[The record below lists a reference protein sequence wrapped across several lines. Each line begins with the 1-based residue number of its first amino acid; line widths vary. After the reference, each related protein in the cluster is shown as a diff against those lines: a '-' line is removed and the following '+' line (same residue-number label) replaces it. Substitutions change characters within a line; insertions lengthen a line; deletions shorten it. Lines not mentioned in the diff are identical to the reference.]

1 MGFFPKMLG
10 RSRQDEAPERV
21 EEPASTQ
28 APAPAQDALIAP
40 KTSDKFYFWTR
51 PGTSKEEKKLVQKLD
66 LAILTFCCLTFFA
79 KDLDRNNINNAY
91 ISGMKEDLGLNGNEL
106 NWMVTWFQIGYIVG
120 QIPSQILL
128 TKISPRWYLPAAEFL
143 WAFFVLFI
151 YKCQTAEQ
159 IYAVRFCVGFIEA
172 ASWPGL
178 HFMGMYSSS
187 RRSLDIGTWY
197 RNHEINKRSGIF
209 TASGIAAT
217 MFSGYIQAGIY
228 ETIDGHLGI
237 RGWRWLFIIDFLITC
252 PMVIIGLIIIPNP
265 LYEKSTWWMTEQE
278 RQMCM
283 KRLEADNRQ
292 PLGRFD
298 RTLFKRVLGR
308 WHFWILCTWFSL
320 MYFVYQAPTT
330 STMALWLKAE
340 NYSVPDANNLPTVYS
355 AISIVFM
362 LISGT
367 YNDWRGSQVES
378 VVLICMT
385 QIVSEAMLV
394 AWNISKPAHFF
405 AYYIAGTIQSL
416 FPVIV
421 SWTHRVCSADAE
433 ERAIVIGALNA
444 IGLAQGTWWNQVFVP
459 TVEAPRFYR
468 GYRAGL
474 AASLALTA
482 WLPVVMWFTR
492 RQERQEKNQGIQSQ
506 VVEGSEQDTEEGRAS
521 LEKRRASTN
530 LTEQDKANEVGI
542 VM

>member
-1 MGFFPKMLG
+1 MLG
-10 RSRQDEAPERV
+10 GSRQGQSPEQSG
-21 EEPASTQ
+21 PAVT
-28 APAPAQDALIAP
+28 ATTTDTATEDVTIAP
-40 KTSDKFYFWTR
+40 KANDKFYFWTR

-91 ISGMKEDLGLNGNEL
+91 VSGMKEDLGLYGNEL

-151 YKCQTAEQ
+151 YKCQTAQQ

-178 HFMGMYSSS
+178 HFMG
-187 RRSLDIGTWY
+187 SLSIGTWY

-228 ETIDGHLGI
+228 QTIDGHLGI

-265 LYEKSTWWMTEQE
+265 LYEKSTWWMTEKE
-278 RQMCM
+278 RQMCI
-283 KRLEADNRQ
+283 KRLEIDNRQ

-298 RTLFKRVLGR
+298 RSLFKRVLGR

-340 NYSVPDANNLPTVYS
+340 KYSVPDVNNLPTVYS

-362 LISGT
+362 VVSGA
-367 YNDWRGSQVES
+367 YNDWRGSQIES
-378 VVLICMT
+378 VILICMT
-385 QIVSEAMLV
+385 QIVSESMLV
-394 AWNISKPAHFF
+394 AWNLGKPAHFF

-416 FPVIV
+416 FPIIV
-421 SWTHRVCSADAE
+421 SWTHRVCSSDAE
-433 ERAIVIGALNA
+433 ERAIVIGALNS

-474 AASLALTA
+474 AASLALSA
-482 WLPVVMWFTR
+482 WLPVVVWFTR
-492 RQERQEKNQGIQSQ
+492 RQERQEKSEMIRGQ
-506 VVEGSEQDTEEGRAS
+506 VVESSGHDTEEGKAS
-521 LEKRRASTN
+521 IEKRGAAAN

>member
-1 MGFFPKMLG
+1 MGFFRKTADQSQQNG
-10 RSRQDEAPERV
+10 QDVDDLRTRTTDVHTEG
-21 EEPASTQ
+21 
-28 APAPAQDALIAP
+28 
-40 KTSDKFYFWTR
+40 TSVSSKANDKFYFWTR

-79 KDLDRNNINNAY
+79 KDLDRNNINNAF
-91 ISGMKEDLGLNGNEL
+91 ISGMKEDLGLYGNEL
-106 NWMVTWFQIGYIVG
+106 NWMTTWFQIGYIVG

-151 YKCQTAEQ
+151 YKCQNAQQ
-159 IYAVRFCVGFIEA
+159 IYAIRFC
-172 ASWPGL
+172 
-178 HFMGMYSSS
+178 
-187 RRSLDIGTWY
+187 IGTWY

-228 ETIDGHLGI
+228 QTIDGHLGI

-265 LYEKSTWWMTEQE
+265 LYEKGTWWMTEKE

-283 KRLEADNRQ
+283 ARLEADNRK
-292 PLGRFD
+292 PLGHFD
-298 RTLFKRVLGR
+298 RSLFGRVLGR
-308 WHFWILCTWFSL
+308 WHFWILCIWFSL

-340 NYSVPDANNLPTVYS
+340 KYSVPDANNLPTVYS

-362 LISGT
+362 LVSGT

-378 VVLICMT
+378 VILVCMT
-385 QIVSEAMLV
+385 QIVAESLLV
-394 AWNISKPAHFF
+394 AWNLGKPAIFF
-405 AYYIAGTIQSL
+405 AFYIAGTIQSL
-416 FPVIV
+416 FPIIV
-421 SWTHRVCSADAE
+421 SWTHRVCSSDAE
-433 ERAIVIGALNA
+433 ERAIVIGALNS

-459 TVEAPRFYR
+459 TVEAPRFHR

-474 AASLALTA
+474 AASLALSA
-482 WLPVVMWFTR
+482 WLPVVVWFTR
-492 RQERQEKNQGIQSQ
+492 RQERKEKNETIRGTVIENSNR
-506 VVEGSEQDTEEGRAS
+506 ENEQGRAS
-521 LEKRRASTN
+521 LEKEAAVST
-530 LTEQDKANEVGI
+530 
-542 VM
+542 

>member
-1 MGFFPKMLG
+1 MGFFRKKIG
-10 RSRQDEAPERV
+10 ASREDDAPERV
-21 EEPASTQ
+21 EQPQAAQAAAEEVTISTK
-28 APAPAQDALIAP
+28 AN
-40 KTSDKFYFWTR
+40 DKFYFWTR
-51 PGTSKEEKKLVQKLD
+51 PGTTKEEKKLVQKLD

-91 ISGMKEDLGLNGNEL
+91 VSGMKEDLGLYGNEL
-106 NWMVTWFQIGYIVG
+106 NWMITWFQVGYIVG

-143 WAFFVLFI
+143 WAFFVLFL
-151 YKCQTAEQ
+151 YKCENPQQ
-159 IYAVRFCVGFIEA
+159 IYALRFCVGFIEA

-178 HFMGMYSSS
+178 HFMEQ
-187 RRSLDIGTWY
+187 IGTWY
-197 RNHEINKRSGIF
+197 RNHEINKRAGIF

-228 ETIDGHLGI
+228 QTIDGHLGI

-265 LYEKSTWWMTEQE
+265 LYEKGTWWMTEKE

-292 PLGRFD
+292 PLGHFD
-298 RTLFKRVLGR
+298 RSLFKRVLGR

-340 NYSVPDANNLPTVYS
+340 KYSVPDVNNLPTVYS

-362 LISGT
+362 VTSGA
-367 YNDWRGSQVES
+367 YNDWRNSQVES
-378 VVLICMT
+378 VILICMT
-385 QIVSEAMLV
+385 QIVSESMLV
-394 AWNISKPAHFF
+394 AWNLGKPAHFF
-405 AYYIAGTIQSL
+405 AFYIAGTIQSL
-416 FPVIV
+416 FPIIV
-421 SWTHRVCSADAE
+421 SWTHRVCSRDAE
-433 ERAIVIGALNA
+433 ERAIVIGALNS

-474 AASLALTA
+474 AASLALSA

-492 RQERQEKNQGIQSQ
+492 RQERQEKNDTIPGQ
-506 VVEGSEQDTEEGRAS
+506 VVEGSEHDTEEGRPS
-521 LEKRRASTN
+521 LEKRRAAAN
-530 LTEQDKANEVGI
+530 LTEQDKANEAGI

>member
-1 MGFFPKMLG
+1 MGFFRKTLG
-10 RSRQDEAPERV
+10 ESRQEESQGRV
-21 EEPASTQ
+21 EEPTTINTAGE
-28 APAPAQDALIAP
+28 DVLISS
-40 KTSDKFYFWTR
+40 KTSNKFYFWTR

-66 LAILTFCCLTFFA
+66 FAILTFCCLTFFA

-91 ISGMKEDLGLNGNEL
+91 ISGMKEDLGLYGNEL

-151 YKCQTAEQ
+151 YKCQNAQQ

-178 HFMGMYSSS
+178 HFMGIYE
-187 RRSLDIGTWY
+187 IGTWY
-197 RNHEINKRSGIF
+197 RNHEINKRGGIF

-228 ETIDGHLGI
+228 DTIDGHLGI

-265 LYEKSTWWMTEQE
+265 LYEKRTWWMTEKE

-283 KRLEADNRQ
+283 KRLEVDKRK

-298 RTLFKRVLGR
+298 RSLFKRVLGR
-308 WHFWILCTWFSL
+308 WHFWVLCTWFSV

-340 NYSVPDANNLPTVYS
+340 NYSVADANNLPTVYS
-355 AISIVFM
+355 AVSIVFM
-362 LISGT
+362 LVAGI
-367 YNDWRGSQVES
+367 YNDWRGSEVES

-385 QIVSEAMLV
+385 QIISESMLV
-394 AWNISKPAHFF
+394 AWSLPKPAHFF

-416 FPVIV
+416 FPIIV
-421 SWTHRVCSADAE
+421 SWTHKVCSGDAE
-433 ERAIVIGALNA
+433 ERAIVIGALNS

-474 AASLALTA
+474 AASLALSA
-482 WLPVVMWFTR
+482 WLPVVIWFTR
-492 RQERQEKNQGIQSQ
+492 RQERQEKDQRIQGQII
-506 VVEGSEQDTEEGRAS
+506 EGSEHGTEEGRTS
-521 LEKRRASTN
+521 LDKRLVADS
-530 LTEQDKANEVGI
+530 LAKQDKANEAGI

>member
-1 MGFFPKMLG
+1 MSFLRKMMGG
-10 RSRQDEAPERV
+10 SQQSQSPEQS
-21 EEPASTQ
+21 EPAATTG
-28 APAPAQDALIAP
+28 ATAEEVFIAP
-40 KTSDKFYFWTR
+40 KANDNFYFWTR
-51 PGTSKEEKKLVQKLD
+51 PGTSTEERKLVQKLD
-66 LAILTFCCLTFFA
+66 LAILTFCCLTFFT
-79 KDLDRNNINNAY
+79 KDLDRNNINNAFV
-91 ISGMKEDLGLNGNEL
+91 SGMKEDLGLYGNEL
-106 NWMVTWFQIGYIVG
+106 NWMTTWFQIGYIVG

-143 WAFFVLFI
+143 WAFFVLFL
-151 YKCQTAEQ
+151 YKCENAQQ
-159 IYAVRFCVGFIEA
+159 IYALRFCVGFIEA

-178 HFMGMYSSS
+178 HFM
-187 RRSLDIGTWY
+187 IGTWY
-197 RNHEINKRSGIF
+197 RNHEINKRAGIF

-228 ETIDGHLGI
+228 TTIDGHLGL

-252 PMVIIGLIIIPNP
+252 PMVVIGLIIIPNP
-265 LYEKSTWWMTEQE
+265 LYEKGTWWMTERE
-278 RQMCM
+278 RQMCI
-283 KRLEADNRQ
+283 KRLETDHRQ

-298 RTLFKRVLGR
+298 RSLFKRVLGR

-340 NYSVPDANNLPTVYS
+340 KYSVPDVNNLPTVYS

-362 LISGT
+362 IVSGA

-378 VVLICMT
+378 VILICMT
-385 QIVSEAMLV
+385 QIISESMLV
-394 AWNISKPAHFF
+394 AWNLGKPAHFF
-405 AYYIAGTIQSL
+405 AFYIAGTIQSL
-416 FPVIV
+416 FPIIV
-421 SWTHRVCSADAE
+421 SWTHRVCSSDAE
-433 ERAIVIGALNA
+433 ERAIVIGALNS

-474 AASLALTA
+474 AASLALSA
-482 WLPVVMWFTR
+482 WLPVAMWFTR
-492 RQERQEKNQGIQSQ
+492 RQERKEKAEAIHGE
-506 VVEGSEQDTEEGRAS
+506 VVENSGHDTEDGKAS
-521 LEKRRASTN
+521 IEKRGAAAN

>member
-1 MGFFPKMLG
+1 MGFLRKMWDG
-10 RSRQDEAPERV
+10 SRRRSGEHAEPPATA
-21 EEPASTQ
+21 EEVS
-28 APAPAQDALIAP
+28 IAP
-40 KTSDKFYFWTR
+40 KASDRFYFWTR

-66 LAILTFCCLTFFA
+66 LCILTFCCLTFFT

-91 ISGMKEDLGLNGNEL
+91 VSGMKEDLGLEGNEL

-128 TKISPRWYLPAAEFL
+128 TKISPRIYLPAAEFL
-143 WAFFVLFI
+143 WALFVLFI
-151 YKCQTAEQ
+151 YKCQTPQQ
-159 IYAVRFCVGFIEA
+159 IYALRFFVGFVEA

-178 HFMGMYSSS
+178 HFMVRECFPYFFCRTMIHHPG
-187 RRSLDIGTWY
+187 IGTWY

-228 ETIDGHLGI
+228 QTIDGDLGI

-252 PMVIIGLIIIPNP
+252 PMVIVGFIIIPDP
-265 LYEKSTWWMTEQE
+265 LYEKKTWWMTDNE

-292 PLGRFD
+292 PLGKFD
-298 RTLFKRVLGR
+298 RTLFGRVFRR
-308 WHFWILCTWFSL
+308 WHLWILCTWFSL

-340 NYSVPDANNLPTVYS
+340 NYSVPDVNNLPTVYS
-355 AISIVFM
+355 AVSIVFM
-362 LISGT
+362 LVSGT
-367 YNDWRGSQVES
+367 YNDWRGSQIES
-378 VVLICMT
+378 AALVCVT

-394 AWNISKPAHFF
+394 AWDLGKPAIFF
-405 AYYIAGTIQSL
+405 AFYIAGTIQSL
-416 FPVIV
+416 FPIIV
-421 SWTHRVCSADAE
+421 SWTHQVCSADAE
-433 ERAIVIGALNA
+433 ERAIVIGALNS

-474 AASLALTA
+474 AASLALSA
-482 WLPVVMWFTR
+482 WLPVVVWFTR
-492 RQERQEKNQGIQSQ
+492 RQERKERSEAIRGQ
-506 VVEGSEQDTEEGRAS
+506 VVENYSEEGKAS
-521 LEKRRASTN
+521 VEKRDGAAA
-530 LTEQDKANEVGI
+530 LAEQDKAN
-542 VM
+542 

>member
-1 MGFFPKMLG
+1 MAIAFFQKMLG
-10 RSRQDEAPERV
+10 RSRPEESSRG
-21 EEPASTQ
+21 EETPVTTETAGE
-28 APAPAQDALIAP
+28 DALISS
-40 KTSDKFYFWTR
+40 KTSNKFYFWTR

-91 ISGMKEDLGLNGNEL
+91 ISGMKEDLGLYGNEL
-106 NWMVTWFQIGYIVG
+106 NWMTTWFQIGYIVG

-128 TKISPRWYLPAAEFL
+128 TKISPRWYLPAAEFF

-151 YKCQTAEQ
+151 YKCQTAQQ
-159 IYAVRFCVGFIEA
+159 IYAIRFCVGFIEA

-178 HFMGMYSSS
+178 HFM
-187 RRSLDIGTWY
+187 IGTWY

-228 ETIDGHLGI
+228 QTIDGHLGI

-265 LYEKSTWWMTEQE
+265 LYEKTTWWMTEKE

-283 KRLEADNRQ
+283 KRLEADNRK

-298 RTLFKRVLGR
+298 RSLFTRVLGR
-308 WHFWILCTWFSL
+308 WHFWILVTWFSL

-340 NYSVPDANNLPTVYS
+340 KYSVPDANNLPTVYS
-355 AISIVFM
+355 AISIIFM
-362 LISGT
+362 LVSGT

-378 VVLICMT
+378 VVLICIT
-385 QIVSEAMLV
+385 QIISESLLV
-394 AWNISKPAHFF
+394 AWNLGKPAIFF
-405 AYYIAGTIQSL
+405 AFYIAGTIQSL
-416 FPVIV
+416 FPIIV
-421 SWTHRVCSADAE
+421 SWTHRVCSGDAE
-433 ERAIVIGALNA
+433 ERAIVIGALNS

-474 AASLALTA
+474 AASLALSA

-492 RQERQEKNQGIQSQ
+492 RQEKQEKHLIVGAQI
-506 VVEGSEQDTEEGRAS
+506 VEGSGHDTEQGRTS
-521 LEKRRASTN
+521 LEKQGVATN
-530 LTEQDKANEVGI
+530 LTEEDKGDKSAIE
-542 VM
+542 M